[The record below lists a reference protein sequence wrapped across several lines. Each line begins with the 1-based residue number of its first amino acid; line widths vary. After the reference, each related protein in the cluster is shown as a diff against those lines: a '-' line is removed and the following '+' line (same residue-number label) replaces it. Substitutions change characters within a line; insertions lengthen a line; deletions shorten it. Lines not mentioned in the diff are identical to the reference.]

1 MGTHHFADGR
11 LALGQR
17 VSAGNLQAQLIYQA
31 YGRMPP
37 TPETKKVIWPKKDPK
52 TVFGIFGV
60 LAPRDCEKRQ
70 QVGDLSVCTSILS
83 FGNLILKIFE
93 ICMA

>member
-37 TPETKKVIWPKKDPK
+37 TPETKKVIWPTKKK
-52 TVFGIFGV
+52 YKNSFWHIWGFGASG
-60 LAPRDCEKRQ
+60 LRKAP
-70 QVGDLSVCTSILS
+70 TT
-83 FGNLILKIFE
+83 
-93 ICMA
+93 